1 VLPVLHRILLVL
13 FYVGLGLSLLSNMI
27 GLPGNWMLVGA
38 ALVTAL
44 VTGFAKMTVTRF
56 LLCLGLAVL
65 GEVVESL
72 LGGVIVAKRGGSK
85 LGVFGSIIGGFVGVI
100 LGAGLF
106 PPLGSVLLGFV
117 GAFLGAI
124 FGEILRHPETE
135 LALRIGFWSFVGR
148 MAAMAAKF
156 AVGCV
161 IFWILI
167 RTTWP

>member
-1 VLPVLHRILLVL
+1 
-13 FYVGLGLSLLSNMI
+13 M
-27 GLPGNWMLVGA
+27 
-38 ALVTAL
+38 T
-44 VTGFAKMTVTRF
+44 VTGFF
-56 LLCLGLAVL
+56 LCLGLAVL
-65 GEVVESL
+65 GEVIESL
-72 LGGVIVAKRGGSK
+72 LGVVIVAKRGGSK
-85 LGVFGSIIGGFVGVI
+85 LGIIGSIIGGFVGVL

-117 GAFLGAI
+117 GAFLGAV
-124 FGEILRHPETE
+124 FGELLSHPEME

-156 AVGCV
+156 TAGCV

>member
-1 VLPVLHRILLVL
+1 MLPILHRILLVL
-13 FYVGLGLSLLSNMI
+13 FYVGLGLSLLSNMV

-44 VTGFAKMTVTRF
+44 VTGFSRMTVTGF
-56 LLCLGLAVL
+56 FLCLGLAVL
-65 GEVVESL
+65 GEVVESV
-72 LGGVIVAKRGGSK
+72 LGAVIVGKRGGSK
-85 LGVFGSIIGGFVGVI
+85 LGIIGSIIGGFVGVL
-100 LGAGLF
+100 LGAGFF

-117 GAFLGAI
+117 GALLGAV
-124 FGEILRHPETE
+124 FGELLRHPEME
-135 LALRIGFWSFVGR
+135 LALRIGFWSFIGR

-156 AVGCV
+156 TVGCV